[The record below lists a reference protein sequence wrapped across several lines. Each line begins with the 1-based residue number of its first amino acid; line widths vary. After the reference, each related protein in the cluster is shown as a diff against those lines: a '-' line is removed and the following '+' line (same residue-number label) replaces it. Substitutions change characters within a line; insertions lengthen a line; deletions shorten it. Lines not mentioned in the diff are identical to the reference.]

1 MPTYANQRRVITHKS
16 KFDGQFGQYP
26 LDALQLACRNLN
38 KGGLVLWLDFAK
50 NADEYAVDLSPAAIK
65 KMYGSA
71 EKTTQRAIEELEE
84 QHYLVKNPNDSYKY
98 DFYLY
103 PQNTPTQKT
112 IPSQK
117 LTPENKQSR
126 IEYLLNLD

>member
-16 KFDGQFGQYP
+16 KLDGQFGQYP

-38 KGGLVLWLDFAK
+38 KGALVLWLDFAK
-50 NADEYAVDLSPAAIK
+50 NADEYSVDLSPAAIK

-98 DFYLY
+98 DFLGIILRYIGV
-103 PQNTPTQKT
+103 PITFK
-112 IPSQK
+112 
-117 LTPENKQSR
+117 NKYVCSYFVA
-126 IEYLLNLD
+126 ELLSVSVRS

>member
-1 MPTYANQRRVITHKS
+1 
-16 KFDGQFGQYP
+16 
-26 LDALQLACRNLN
+26 
-38 KGGLVLWLDFAK
+38 
-50 NADEYAVDLSPAAIK
+50 
-65 KMYGSA
+65 MYGSA

-103 PQNTPTQKT
+103 PQNTLTQKI